1 MAVETLIQFRRG
13 AAATWT
19 SQNPTLSAG
28 EPGFEGDTGKFK
40 IGDGSTAWNSLD
52 YIGDATDLTGGGTIA
67 GDLTVS
73 GNLVVNGTT
82 TTVNSTEM
90 SVDDINIVLGDTASP
105 TDAAADGGGMTLK
118 GSTDKT
124 FVWVDATDAW
134 TSSEHVNIASGKS
147 YYINGSSVLSGTTL
161 GSGVTGS
168 SLTSVGTISS
178 GTWEGTDVGVAHGGT
193 GASDAAN
200 ARINLGLQI
209 GVDVQAYDA
218 DTAKYDAATA
228 NFTGTLQNG
237 GSNVVVDSDIGS
249 TVQAYD
255 ADTAKY
261 DDTTA
266 NFTGTLQNG
275 GSDVVVDSDIGSTVQ
290 AYDADLSA
298 LAGLTSAANKLPYF
312 TGSGTAALAD
322 LSSFGRT
329 LIDDANAS
337 VARTTLGL
345 VIGTDVQ
352 AYDADTAKYD
362 DVTANFTGTL
372 QNGGS
377 NVVVD
382 SDIGST
388 VQAYDAELAALAG
401 LTSAANK
408 LPYFTG
414 SGTAAL
420 ADLSSFGRSIIDDAD
435 ASAARTTLGLVI
447 GTNVQAYDAD
457 TAKYDDTTANFTGT
471 LQNGGS
477 NVLVDSDIGVTVQDY
492 DADLDTVSG
501 GGSPYQFLKMNSA
514 GNAVEWSN
522 AIDGGTP

>member
-209 GVDVQAYDA
+209 GVD
-218 DTAKYDAATA
+218 
-228 NFTGTLQNG
+228 
-237 GSNVVVDSDIGS
+237 
-249 TVQAYD
+249 VQAYD

-522 AIDGGTP
+522 AIDGGTPW